1 MIYDVNCN
9 TFESILQRDL
19 MEVLER
25 DMNGE
30 EVTRIKKVIQLGISK
45 HRSWDKR
52 PDPSNTYGLKENFR
66 INIGAVKFIINQ
78 QRYIPDHITSTAKVK
93 VIGIKREPDLQ
104 VIGDT
109 AGEGILQP

>member
-30 EVTRIKKVIQLGISK
+30 EVTRIKK
-45 HRSWDKR
+45 
-52 PDPSNTYGLKENFR
+52 
-66 INIGAVKFIINQ
+66 
-78 QRYIPDHITSTAKVK
+78 
-93 VIGIKREPDLQ
+93 
-104 VIGDT
+104 
-109 AGEGILQP
+109 